1 MCSHCEHNH
10 SEQGHCEHNHNPKII
25 FKIAISILL
34 LIIFMVFSPE
44 KIAGEKFSGAVKFL
58 EFALCYIIVAKDIVQ
73 SALKN
78 ILSKQLLDENFLMT
92 IATVG
97 AFGIGEYPEAVM
109 VMVLYQIGELF
120 NSFAVKKSRNSISEL
135 MKMNPEYAN
144 VVRDNLILKVHPSD
158 VKTGE
163 IIVVRPGE
171 KIPLDGIVVEGFG
184 SVDTS
189 NLTGESIPK
198 ELAVGNEAVSGCIN
212 LNSVLKIKVTK
223 EFKNST
229 VAKILE
235 MVENAANKKAKT
247 EKFITKFAKVYTPVV
262 VTAAFLLAVLPPLF
276 IGGEPLVWFRR
287 ALIFLV
293 ISCPCALVISV
304 PLGFFAGVGAA
315 SKKGIL
321 VKGSSCLETLS
332 KAKIF
337 VFDKTGTLTK
347 GKFSVSKTVPASG
360 INKDELL
367 KYAAYA
373 ENYSNHPAAQAV
385 KATYIGEIDTSKI
398 EDLKEY
404 AGLGVCAKVF
414 SKSVIIGN
422 LKIMEEF
429 NIKVEA
435 NNNVSGTV
443 LYAALNNQYAGCIE
457 ISDSVKTNAKD
468 TILNL
473 KKFGVKT
480 VMLTGDREFA
490 AREIQAQTGIDEVY
504 SNLLPNE
511 KVEAVEKLML
521 SQKTSDTLVFT
532 GDGINDAPVLSRAD
546 IGISMGKLGSD
557 AAIEASDI
565 VITDD
570 NLAKIPEAM
579 KISKKTLKIVKQNI
593 VFALGTKVLFLVLG
607 AFGAVTMWGAVF
619 ADVGVSILAVLNSL
633 RMLCIKRM

>member
-10 SEQGHCEHNHNPKII
+10 NEHGHCEHNHSPKII
-25 FKIAISILL
+25 FKIAISVLL

-78 ILSKQLLDENFLMT
+78 ILSRQLLDENFLMT

-109 VMVLYQIGELF
+109 VMVFYQIGELF

-171 KIPLDGIVVEGFG
+171 KIPLDGIVTEGFG

-262 VTAAFLLAVLPPLF
+262 VTAAFLLAVLPLLF
-276 IGGEPLVWFRR
+276 VGREPLVWFRR

-385 KATYIGEIDTSKI
+385 KAAYIGEIDTSKI

-443 LYAALNNQYAGCIE
+443 LYVALNNQYAGCIE

-521 SQKTSDTLVFT
+521 SQKTGDTLVFT

-633 RMLCIKRM
+633 RMLYIKRM